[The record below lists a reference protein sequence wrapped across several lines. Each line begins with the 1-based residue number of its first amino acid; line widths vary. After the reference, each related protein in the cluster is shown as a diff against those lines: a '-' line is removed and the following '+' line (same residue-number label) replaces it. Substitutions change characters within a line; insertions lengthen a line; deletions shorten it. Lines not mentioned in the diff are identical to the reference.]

1 MKKSHVLICLTVLF
15 LQSCAVTNSTKLK
28 GNKPLLGNKNFGES
42 INDVNYQTF
51 ETISLNE
58 NKIENHNIE
67 ISSELVNDIASS
79 TNEIVISENKRTLF
93 LDAGCDK
100 ITFINGNEEEV
111 KLMEIGD
118 DYIKYKRCDNLD
130 GPTFTASKSKLFMIV
145 YSNGNREVIENED
158 ESVKNKHINSE
169 NNSPQ
174 YNNRT
179 TYSSAPETH
188 GLAIASLVLGIIGF
202 IPLASIIFGAIALE
216 KIKSNPERFKGK
228 GMATAGMILGIFW
241 IFFLLLLF
249 L

>member
-42 INDVNYQTF
+42 INDVNDQTF

-58 NKIENHNIE
+58 NKIEDQNIE

-111 KLMEIGD
+111 KIIEIGD
-118 DYIKYKRCDNLD
+118 DYLKYKRCDNLE
-130 GPTFTASKSKLFMIV
+130 GPTFNTAKSKVFMIA
-145 YSNGNREVIENED
+145 YSNGKREVIEN
-158 ESVKNKHINSE
+158 KNENQNNEENNNQYNYQQKYNNSE
-169 NNSPQ
+169 
-174 YNNRT
+174 
-179 TYSSAPETH
+179 PETN
-188 GLAIASLVLGIIGF
+188 GLAIASFILGVLGF
-202 IPLASIIFGAIALE
+202 IPLAGLILGIIANDQITE
-216 KIKSNPERFKGK
+216 NPKRFKGK
-228 GMATAGMILGIFW
+228 GFAAAGMVLSLIW
-241 IFFLLLLF
+241 IMLLLILF
-249 L
+249 I